1 MIKLTLTFCNALV
14 KSIVWVIPKT
24 HYRKRTHS
32 LGKVQHNT
40 ASLECRQNKN
50 DRDLPQLVGRKIA
63 YILTI
68 GIVMGVDILTQKTHL
83 RTHHLNKQT
92 LTFHF
97 KFFAL
102 SKS

>member
-1 MIKLTLTFCNALV
+1 MIKLTLTLCNALV
-14 KSIVWVIPKT
+14 KMIFWVISKT
-24 HYRKRTHS
+24 HHRKCTHS

-50 DRDLPQLVGRKIA
+50 HRDLPQFVGRKIA

-68 GIVMGVDILTQKTHL
+68 RIVMGLDILTQKTHL

-102 SKS
+102 NKS